1 LDELPELAELLNAV
15 YRGSYEFVPFTGER
29 LRSMVEERKLEVLV
43 AEGGG
48 VILGCVVYGKGP
60 WGLEIRWLAVSE
72 GEFQKTVENALVE
85 EVEKRA
91 GGEVSAV
98 VDAESPMMGFWVSRG
113 YRAEG
118 GLYHMVA
125 RLEGVKPLPKV
136 PNAAVIRSLR
146 PEEEKQLVETVNL
159 AYGRER
165 LKEGAIAR
173 WKTQN
178 PPFNEDWIHVA
189 EMGGKIVS
197 AVVSRP
203 DTEYNEF
210 FKARR
215 GYLGP
220 AATLPEFRGKNLASA
235 LTCRAMNF
243 LYEMGM
249 DTVALHT
256 FEQNIPSLTLLKKLG
271 FEIRHNQKFMR
282 KKVYGRFSIIFSA
295 SNSLTRVSM
304 NSATFSWLYCLSSS
318 CFLSCSLMVA
328 KTLVTSKGF
337 SM

>member
-1 LDELPELAELLNAV
+1 MDFRIRSFNLDELPKLAELLNAM
-15 YRGSYEFVPFTGER
+15 YKGSYEFVPFTVER

-48 VILGCVVYGKGP
+48 VVLGCVIYGKGP
-60 WGLEIRWLAVSE
+60 WGLGIRWLAVSE
-72 GEFQKTVENALVE
+72 GEFQKTIENALAE
-85 EVEKRA
+85 EVEKKA
-91 GGEVSAV
+91 EGEVSIV
-98 VDAESPMMGFWVSRG
+98 IDAESPMMDFWVSRG
-113 YRAEG
+113 YGAEG

-125 RLEGVKPLPKV
+125 RLDGVKPLPKI
-136 PNAAVIRSLR
+136 PDAAVIRSLR
-146 PEEEKQLVETVNL
+146 PDEEKQLVETVNL
-159 AYGRER
+159 AYGWER

-189 EMGGKIVS
+189 EIGGKIVS

-235 LTCRAMNF
+235 LTRRAMNF
-243 LYEMGM
+243 LYERGM
-249 DTVALHT
+249 DAVALHT
-256 FEQNIPSLTLLKKLG
+256 FERNIPSLTLLKRLG
-271 FEIRHNQKFMR
+271 FEIRHHRKIVR
-282 KKVYGRFSIIFSA
+282 KKV
-295 SNSLTRVSM
+295 SN
-304 NSATFSWLYCLSSS
+304 
-318 CFLSCSLMVA
+318 
-328 KTLVTSKGF
+328 
-337 SM
+337 